1 MQALGWFET
10 LKQTRNWLYLGIER
24 YIVKYYTCAL
34 KKQCDIPMFFVWH
47 HQPANMCAVGLHPLK
62 KKKTWPR
69 LHWISCICCIPKIVL
84 ASPCRCWKHIQ
95 PKAGMYGMRI
105 SMDILDTITNSM
117 VVVQAINMGSH
128 RWKSHTTR
136 RAISYHEQTLRY
148 DIQYVIETVHR
159 WEHMCMYI

>member
-34 KKQCDIPMFFVWH
+34 KKQCNIPMFFVWH

-62 KKKTWPR
+62 KKPDRVCIGSVVFVVSQKLY
-69 LHWISCICCIPKIVL
+69 LHPHVVAGNISNLRPGC
-84 ASPCRCWKHIQ
+84 
-95 PKAGMYGMRI
+95 MEMRI
-105 SMDILDTITNSM
+105 SMDILHTITNSM

-136 RAISYHEQTLRY
+136 RAISYHEQTLWY

>member
-1 MQALGWFET
+1 
-10 LKQTRNWLYLGIER
+10 
-24 YIVKYYTCAL
+24 
-34 KKQCDIPMFFVWH
+34 
-47 HQPANMCAVGLHPLK
+47 MCAVGLHPLK
-62 KKKTWPR
+62 KRKPDRVCIGSVVFVVSQKLY
-69 LHWISCICCIPKIVL
+69 LHPHVVAGNISNLRPGC
-84 ASPCRCWKHIQ
+84 
-95 PKAGMYGMRI
+95 MEMRI

-159 WEHMCMYI
+159 